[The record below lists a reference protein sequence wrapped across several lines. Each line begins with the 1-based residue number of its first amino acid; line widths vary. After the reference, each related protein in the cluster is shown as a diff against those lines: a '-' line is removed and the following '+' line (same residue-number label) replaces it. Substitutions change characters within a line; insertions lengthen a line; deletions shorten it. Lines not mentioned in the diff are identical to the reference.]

1 MLQPFLGVSSLN
13 TAFSRAITRAAF
25 FWMRRGRHI
34 PIFPAMRNLAI
45 LMALGTMLAACVDAR
60 DDEISCAELARIRAD
75 EQAER
80 ETALLE
86 QLETGLPDKSE
97 LQRKF
102 IAMDAEKYRTAVY
115 EDCLRRRGL
124 AKEDE

>member
-1 MLQPFLGVSSLN
+1 
-13 TAFSRAITRAAF
+13 
-25 FWMRRGRHI
+25 
-34 PIFPAMRNLAI
+34 MRNLAI

>member
-1 MLQPFLGVSSLN
+1 
-13 TAFSRAITRAAF
+13 
-25 FWMRRGRHI
+25 
-34 PIFPAMRNLAI
+34 MRNLTI
-45 LMALGTMLAACVDAR
+45 LMALGTMLAACADAR
-60 DDEISCAELARIRAD
+60 DDGISCAELARTRAA
-75 EQAER
+75 EQVER

-86 QLETGLPDKSE
+86 QYEIGLPEKSE

-124 AKEDE
+124 TPQTE